1 MTNKTTASQVNLNN
15 LENVSGG
22 LTVNSQITDNITQ
35 TNVKVLGES
44 PAVALGNLYQATAHA
59 LANAAYNATYA
70 QQQATVTAQ
79 ATTTMGVSTLL
90 SIDTATTGKATKK
103 LLGA

>member
-35 TNVKVLGES
+35 TNVKVLGEA
-44 PAVALGNLYQATAHA
+44 PAVSLGILYQATAHA
-59 LANAAYNATYA
+59 LANAAHNATYA

-79 ATTTMGVSTLL
+79 AATTMGVSTLL
-90 SIDTATTGKATKK
+90 SIDTAATGKASKK
-103 LLGA
+103 ILGA